1 MTAHKGKAEMSRRAT
16 NPDVDAAAT
25 VLREDRDGVAVLI
38 LNRPE
43 ARNSLSDEMLDSL
56 ESMVASIREDR
67 GIRALVL
74 ASNGPAFCAGHD
86 LKEATAHRNDRD
98 RGKAFFQRT
107 FERSAAL
114 MQSLGGLPQPV
125 IAAVQ
130 GMATAAGCQLVAA
143 CDLVVASE
151 AARFCTPGVDI
162 GLYCAVP
169 AVPLSR
175 KVAPGHAIEML
186 MTGEP
191 ISAARAHQIGLVN
204 RLVPVGRERE
214 EAVALARLV
223 ASKSLYVQKLGKKS
237 FYQQRELPLAE
248 AYAAT
253 TRVMTE
259 NMMARDAEEGIGA
272 FVEKRTPKWEDR

>member
-1 MTAHKGKAEMSRRAT
+1 MSRRAT
-16 NPDVDAAAT
+16 TPDVDAIAT
-25 VLREDRDGVAVLI
+25 VLREDREGVALVI

-43 ARNSLSDEMLDSL
+43 ARNALSQDMLTALGGILASL
-56 ESMVASIREDR
+56 REDNAV
-67 GIRALVL
+67 RAVVL

-98 RGKAFFQRT
+98 RGRAYFQHN
-107 FERSAAL
+107 FETSASL
-114 MQSLGGLPQPV
+114 MQALVDLPQPV

-143 CDLVVASE
+143 CDLIVASE
-151 AARFCTPGVDI
+151 DARFCTPGVDI
-162 GLYCAVP
+162 GLFCAIP

-175 KVAPGHAIEML
+175 KVAPGHALEML
-186 MTGEP
+186 LTGEP
-191 ISAARAHQIGLVN
+191 IGAERAREIGLVN
-204 RLVPVGRERE
+204 RVVPLGRERE
-214 EAVALARLV
+214 AAIALARVV
-223 ASKSLYVQKLGKKS
+223 ASKSSYVQKIGKES
-237 FYQQRELPLAE
+237 FYEQRELPLAE
-248 AYAAT
+248 AFELT

>member
-1 MTAHKGKAEMSRRAT
+1 MSRRAT
-16 NPDVDAAAT
+16 SPDVDATAT
-25 VLREDRDGVAVLI
+25 VLREDREGVALVI

-43 ARNSLSDEMLDSL
+43 ARNALSEDMLAALGGILASL
-56 ESMVASIREDR
+56 REDTTV
-67 GIRALVL
+67 RAVVL

-98 RGKAFFQRT
+98 RGRAYFQQN
-107 FERSAAL
+107 FETSAAL
-114 MQSLGGLPQPV
+114 MQALVDLPQPV

-143 CDLVVASE
+143 CDLIVASE

-162 GLYCAVP
+162 GLFCAIP

-175 KVAPGHAIEML
+175 KVAPGHALEML
-186 MTGEP
+186 LTGEP
-191 ISAARAHQIGLVN
+191 IGAERAREIGLVN
-204 RLVPVGRERE
+204 RVVPLGRERE
-214 EAVALARLV
+214 EAIALARVV
-223 ASKSLYVQKLGKKS
+223 ASKSSYVQRIGKES
-237 FYQQRELPLAE
+237 FYKQRELPLAE
-248 AYAAT
+248 AFEST